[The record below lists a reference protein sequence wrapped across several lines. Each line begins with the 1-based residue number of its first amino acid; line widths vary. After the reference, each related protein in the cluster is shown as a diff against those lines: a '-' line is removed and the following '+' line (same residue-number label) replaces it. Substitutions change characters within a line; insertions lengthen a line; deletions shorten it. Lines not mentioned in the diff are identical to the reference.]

1 MNVTFFRLKGQTIML
16 EEKMKNGIL
25 GKLFFFTLIYLAMLW
40 FGAKREQKNGADFY
54 DSRQI
59 EGKMALRHW

>member
-1 MNVTFFRLKGQTIML
+1 MLLFQKGPSIML
-16 EEKMKNGIL
+16 EDDMENGIL
-25 GKLFFFTLIYLAMLW
+25 GKLFLFTLIYLAMLW

-59 EGKMALRHW
+59 EGKMALRL